1 MKKAEQHSQ
10 EDQRL
15 EALYEYEI
23 LDTLPEQ
30 DFDDLTLLA
39 SQLCDVPI
47 ALVSLVDQH
56 RQWFKSKQGLDAAET
71 PRDLA
76 FCAHAILQDDV
87 MIVEDTLD
95 DRRFNDN
102 PLVIGEPNIRF
113 YAGMPLKSQH
123 GLPLGT
129 LCIIDQK
136 PRKLT
141 KDQKNALSALSR
153 QVMAQLELRLAVK
166 RQSKAQ
172 EELLVLNQK
181 LRSLAELKTKFLNH
195 LSHEI
200 RTPINGILGLSEQLC
215 ERFPVTSLHSEDSLE
230 KSLHVIHCSAESL
243 HDTVNHVLDIS
254 RIESGNMKRELMSIS
269 LEKLIDE
276 LFIIN
281 QQRAKTRAIT
291 LRKEVSQ
298 ELPRYV
304 ELDKIKVMQIL
315 INLLGNAIKFTP
327 EHEAVT
333 VKVTQEQQQLKIQV
347 IDSGVGIAQADLK
360 NIFKPFHQV
369 SNSLSH
375 LTQGSGLGLT
385 IVKELCV
392 FLGGDVCVQSELNHG
407 STFTVTLPLRVSKVT
422 ANERPKFKSMTQ
434 FKDKKILLIED
445 NRVNQMVIK
454 GYLRD
459 TGIDLQIAQIGNHAL
474 PMALAKM
481 PDLILIDIRLPDMTG
496 FEVIEQLNQQSD
508 LQKVPKAF
516 LSGDVS
522 QETFDQAEALGA
534 VEFLTKPLR
543 REKLFEFLT
552 ALWGG

>member
-56 RQWFKSKQGLDAAET
+56 RQWFKSKQGLDAVET
-71 PRDLA
+71 PRDIA

-113 YAGMPLKSQH
+113 YAGMPLKSQQ
-123 GLPLGT
+123 GFPLGT

-136 PRKLT
+136 PRKLS

-166 RQSKAQ
+166 QQSKAQ

-215 ERFPVTSLHSEDSLE
+215 ERFPLTSQHSEDSLE
-230 KSLHVIHCSAESL
+230 KSLYVIHCSAESL

-254 RIESGNMKRELMSIS
+254 RIESGNMKLELMPVAI
-269 LEKLIDE
+269 EKLIDE

-281 QQRAKTRAIT
+281 QQRAKARAIT
-291 LRKEVSQ
+291 LHKEISQ
-298 ELPRYV
+298 ELPLYV

-333 VKVTQEQQQLKIQV
+333 VKVTQEQQQLKIRV
-347 IDSGVGIAQADLK
+347 IDSGVGIAQTDLK

-392 FLGGDVCVQSELNHG
+392 FLGGDVCAQSELNHG
-407 STFTVTLPLRVSKVT
+407 STFTVTLPLKASKVT
-422 ANERPKFKSMTQ
+422 ASERPKSKSITQ
-434 FKDKKILLIED
+434 FNHKRILLIED

-474 PMALAKM
+474 PMALANM

-516 LSGDVS
+516 LSGDVT

-534 VEFLTKPLR
+534 IEFLTKPLR

-552 ALWGG
+552 ELWGG

>member
-10 EDQRL
+10 EDLRL

-56 RQWFKSKQGLDAAET
+56 RQWFKSKQGLDVTET

-113 YAGMPLKSQH
+113 YAGMPLKSQQ

-215 ERFPVTSLHSEDSLE
+215 ERFPVTSQHSEDSLE

-254 RIESGNMKRELMSIS
+254 RIESGNMKRELMSVG
-269 LEKLIDE
+269 LEKMIDE

-281 QQRAKTRAIT
+281 QQRAKTRTIT
-291 LRKEVSQ
+291 LRKEISQ

-407 STFTVTLPLRVSKVT
+407 STFTVTLPLKASKVT

-552 ALWGG
+552 ALWDG